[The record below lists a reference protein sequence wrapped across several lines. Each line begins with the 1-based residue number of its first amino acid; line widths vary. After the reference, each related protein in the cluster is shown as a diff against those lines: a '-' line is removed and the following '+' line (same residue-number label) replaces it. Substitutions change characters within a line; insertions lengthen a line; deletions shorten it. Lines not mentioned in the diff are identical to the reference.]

1 MEAVT
6 NRRGLIP
13 DMERQR
19 LSLLGA
25 VGDVADADDDL
36 RDALVRASD
45 DLLRVILATPAR
57 SLEDLL
63 VKAEIW
69 RQAGADDGDVPDHD
83 RLAEHWPAFIADLRR
98 LITPAE
104 AQIAA

>member
-6 NRRGLIP
+6 NRPELILE
-13 DMERQR
+13 MERQR
-19 LSLLGA
+19 LCLLGA
-25 VGDVADADDDL
+25 VGYVADADDDL

-45 DLLRVILATPAR
+45 NLLPVILATPALT
-57 SLEDLL
+57 LEELL